1 MSRFSKN
8 LKNLMQKQNLTQQ
21 ELAEKVGVSQVMIAK
36 YLNGGS
42 TPRGA
47 TLIAIAKVF
56 RVSESQLLEGD
67 VGSLLITVND
77 PPAMQYGDNQK
88 TYYQKTIA
96 ILEEKVVDLMN
107 VVESVEHYSEG
118 LKKLRG
124 TLSKEIEIKNDF
136 IKSIGV

>member
-8 LKNLMQKQNLTQQ
+8 LKNLMQKHNLTQQ

-36 YLNGGS
+36 YLSGGS

-56 RVSESQLLEGD
+56 RVSESQLLSGD
-67 VGSLLITVND
+67 VESVLLTVNEA
-77 PPAMQYGDNQK
+77 AMQYGDNQK

-96 ILEEKVVDLMN
+96 VLEEKVLDLMN